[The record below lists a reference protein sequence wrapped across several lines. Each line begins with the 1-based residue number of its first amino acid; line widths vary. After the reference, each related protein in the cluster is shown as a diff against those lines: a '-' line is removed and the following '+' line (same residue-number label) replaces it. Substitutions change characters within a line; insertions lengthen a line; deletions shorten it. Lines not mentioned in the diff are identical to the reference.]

1 MNVSEL
7 TAALQASPDSP
18 VTFALPDGSPVPP
31 HFHVTE
37 VGHVRKEF
45 FDCGGVRRTE
55 EYCAL
60 QLWVASDVEHK
71 LTAGKV
77 ASILK
82 FTAAVL
88 PSESLDVQVEYQRES
103 LSVYRIAS
111 AQRVFGKLTF
121 QLEAKQTACLA
132 PDQCGVSGCR

>member
-1 MNVSEL
+1 MKVSEL
-7 TAALQASPDSP
+7 AAALQEKPDAP
-18 VTFALPDGSPVPP
+18 VSFILPDGTPIPA

-45 FDCGGVRRTE
+45 FDCGGVRRTD

-71 LTAGKV
+71 LTAGKIS
-77 ASILK
+77 SILRV
-82 FTAAVL
+82 TARVL
-88 PSESLDVQVEYQRES
+88 PNDSLDVQVEYQRDS

-111 AQRVFGKLTF
+111 AQRVFGKLAF
-121 QLEAKQTACLA
+121 QLEAKGTACLA
-132 PDQCGVSGCR
+132 PDQCGVSGC